1 MRRFTSA
8 VAIAAISTLMYAP
21 VGAQTPEFEVDTS
34 FDVAAAELPEGLSI
48 DSQGATYVT
57 LGPPFFVPQSG
68 PGWVKRIS
76 ADGDVHTL
84 AEFDDGAPA
93 GIVVDAEG
101 EVYFARPNP
110 GNEESRGIYHLS
122 ADGTPELLAGTED
135 LLVAN
140 GLALDGLDGLFAS
153 DSALGT
159 IWRIPLDG
167 GSAEPW
173 FSDQALTGG
182 CGEGDVGANG
192 VALWQDGLY
201 VANTSRGLLVRI
213 AIEAD
218 GSAGATQIVAG
229 DDTNEC
235 QPDALFGMD
244 GIAFDS
250 EGSVYAALVLQN
262 QLVRIDPSD
271 GSFEVLLTAED
282 GLHNPASLAFGTTE
296 GDRST
301 LYITNY
307 AVLDPVPPDSP
318 GPAVLSFDAGVEGAT
333 LS

>member
-1 MRRFTSA
+1 MRRFTA
-8 VAIAAISTLMYAP
+8 VVAMVATSSLLCGPVTAQAP
-21 VGAQTPEFEVDTS
+21 DIEVHTT
-34 FDVAAAELPEGLSI
+34 FDGAAAELPEGVSI
-48 DSQGATYVT
+48 DPQGTTYVT
-57 LGPPFFVPQSG
+57 LGPPFFVEAG
-68 PGWVKRIS
+68 PGWVRQIS
-76 ADGDVHTL
+76 EDGDASTL

-93 GIVVDAEG
+93 GIVADADG
-101 EVYFARPNP
+101 GVYFARPNP
-110 GNEESRGIYHLS
+110 GNEQSRGVYRLG
-122 ADGTPELLAGTED
+122 ADGAPERLPGTEA

-140 GLALDGLDGLFAS
+140 GLALDGQGALFAS
-153 DSALGT
+153 DSASGT
-159 IWRIPLDG
+159 IWRVPLDG

-192 VALWQDGLY
+192 VALWQNGLY

-218 GSAGATQIVAG
+218 GSAGAAEVVAG
-229 DDTNEC
+229 DDTNDC

-250 EGSVYAALVLQN
+250 EGTVFAALVLQN
-262 QLVRIDPSD
+262 QLVRIDPGD

-296 GDRST
+296 GDRTS

-307 AVLDPVPPDSP
+307 AVLDPEPEDSP
-318 GPAVLSFDAGVEGAT
+318 GPAVLSIETGVEGAP
-333 LS
+333 LH